1 MTDKSPIYISQHEL
15 AQIIG
20 VNRTTITE
28 WQRQGLPYEPQGR
41 GKENRYIAP
50 VAINWWAGRRLIDQ
64 MGLKITDPALTV
76 LLGHAI
82 PMSNEPDWEAHAKH
96 VAALMDVTGSEFERL
111 FGTVQGILLYRKR

>member
-1 MTDKSPIYISQHEL
+1 MTDKPPKYISQHEL

-50 VAINWWAGRRLIDQ
+50 VVINWWAGRRLIEQ

-82 PMSNEPDWEAHAKH
+82 PMSSEPDWETSAKRLVGH
-96 VAALMDVTGSEFERL
+96 MNLPSSKFNRL